1 MKSAKTASTGTEK
14 ALASRK
20 LASLFMPLTLIACA
34 EMAAAQTIE
43 VVKSPYC
50 GCCTQW
56 VEYLR
61 AEGFEVRVVEA
72 EDVTPAARRA
82 GVPDDLR
89 SCHTATI
96 EGYAVEGHV
105 PAADIRRLLAQRPDA
120 AGIAVPGMPIG
131 SPGMEQGDS
140 RQAYST
146 ILFAHDGRRQVF
158 ARHE

>member
-1 MKSAKTASTGTEK
+1 MKSAKNASMRTEK
-14 ALASRK
+14 ALVPRK
-20 LASLFMPLTLIACA
+20 LASIFMPLMLIACA

-61 AEGFEVRVVEA
+61 AEGFDVRVVEA
-72 EDVTPAARRA
+72 EDVTPVARRA

-105 PAADIRRLLAQRPDA
+105 PAADIRRLLAERPDRK
-120 AGIAVPGMPIG
+120 
-131 SPGMEQGDS
+131 S
-140 RQAYST
+140 
-146 ILFAHDGRRQVF
+146 
-158 ARHE
+158 